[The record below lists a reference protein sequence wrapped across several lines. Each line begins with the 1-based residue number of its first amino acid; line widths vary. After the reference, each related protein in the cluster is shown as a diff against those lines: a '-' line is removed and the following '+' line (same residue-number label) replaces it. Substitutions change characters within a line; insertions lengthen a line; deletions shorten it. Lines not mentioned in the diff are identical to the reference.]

1 MTRDMVDAPTYDD
14 VVAAAARLESVAA
27 RTPLLE
33 AALLNQRAGARVLV
47 KAEMLQKTGAFKLRG
62 AWNRIAQLSDD
73 EKARGVLCYSS
84 GNHAQAI
91 AASATL
97 AGTTAT
103 VVMPATAPALK
114 VERCKALGATVVL
127 HEGDRYS
134 MVARAT
140 DIADREGRVLIPPFD
155 HPDIIAGQ
163 GTVGLEIAEDMT
175 ARRLTPDAVIIP
187 CGGGGLS
194 AGVCLAI
201 HERFPEAALY
211 GVEPAGFDDT
221 KRSLAAGSPVAN
233 TPGARTLCDA
243 LMVPEPGA
251 LTFPINARLL
261 TDIATVTDDEVCD
274 AMAAAFEHLK
284 VVTEPGGAAALAAV
298 LANKFDLAGKT
309 VVAIASGGN
318 VDPTL
323 FADAIARQR

>member
-14 VVAAAARLESVAA
+14 VVAAAARLEGVAA

-62 AWNRIAQLSDD
+62 AWNRIAQLTDD

-91 AASATL
+91 AASAGL

-114 VERCKALGATVVL
+114 VERCKAFGATVVL

-134 MVARAT
+134 MVTRAT
-140 DIADREGRVLIPPFD
+140 DIAAAEGRVLIPPFD

-221 KRSLAAGSPVAN
+221 KRSLAAGSPIAN

-261 TDIATVTDDEVCD
+261 TDVATVTDDEVCE